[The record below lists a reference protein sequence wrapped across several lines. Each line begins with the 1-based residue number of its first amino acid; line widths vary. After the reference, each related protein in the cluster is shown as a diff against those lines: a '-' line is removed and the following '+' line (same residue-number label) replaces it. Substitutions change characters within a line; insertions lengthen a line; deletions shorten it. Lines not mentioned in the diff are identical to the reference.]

1 MSTRRRVMPLEILDW
16 YPHFQSCRCYF
27 LDHAQHSE
35 LVQAVAA
42 LINTALPF
50 QKQPYPVL
58 GSSSASSSS
67 HSSHSGSVFSFLP
80 AAATV
85 AAEME
90 RHQQRV
96 SLRKPNVVPS
106 PPDSNRLRY
115 RPMLHS
121 FFGDSWRAGIGPL
134 HEIERRNY
142 LFAAKSANW
151 LEAREGYDIGEQT
164 VPFLRPLQTATDSEI
179 RRAEEEWSE
188 WLAMQDW
195 MVGERGI
202 DVTRY
207 GGGGG
212 GGDIELRAGLRMGEE
227 PEARVSRDEVGNEV

>member
-1 MSTRRRVMPLEILDW
+1 LEISDW
-16 YPHFQSCRCYF
+16 FPHFQSCHCYF

-42 LINTALPF
+42 LINIALPF

-67 HSSHSGSVFSFLP
+67 HSSHSGSVFSFLRTSKGS
-80 AAATV
+80 AF
-85 AAEME
+85 
-90 RHQQRV
+90 V
-96 SLRKPNVVPS
+96 SLTLYLR
-106 PPDSNRLRY
+106 RLIVTGFDTA
-115 RPMLHS
+115 PMLHS

-188 WLAMQDW
+188 WLGMQDW
-195 MVGERGI
+195 MVGER
-202 DVTRY
+202 
-207 GGGGG
+207 
-212 GGDIELRAGLRMGEE
+212 
-227 PEARVSRDEVGNEV
+227 